1 MDEYNYDMD
10 LMIKEFDFEDFF
22 KPKKDNKINGGI
34 LLITDKQIILS
45 KNAFDG
51 LGGHDLSFANLL
63 REIYNLPNFENNEQM
78 ILTARNVRNLINARL
93 VNEKNVG
100 TYIAFFLQNIESIS
114 LNAYNLFLEFYNHYN
129 EIIKQ
134 ISQSYE
140 FSIVGCIIKDD
151 DGINYRE
158 VYSKDL
164 TFVLEYLK
172 HLVNKDMVINENEI
186 ILWKNQNEENLEK

>member
-63 REIYNLPNFENNEQM
+63 RQIYNLPNFENNEQM